1 MEKKDLRFNQKLK
14 LDYKGHEAL
23 LVIEI
28 SLDDD
33 CHNGHHDFHVRGE
46 FSVPDLKIE
55 HSGAISDIIKKMAPE
70 YSLLCN
76 LHWCTWDGRPMYVV
90 DNGRYWAERSEM
102 MAEEYLVLEKGEY
115 DVLKYAIDN
124 KTMFAYALERLG
136 VIERMRKRGEEG
148 VRMLEELT
156 GDKWI
161 NPYKSEP
168 LLEPEKYHDCE
179 VRYNAGY
186 CTERNYEFR
195 RQKERE
201 RKRDELRE
209 SARLKREKGM
219 AKVEKEYLLD
229 LVIAEFGYDN
239 YFYNDIGNYVTVN
252 FLGHKEQMEDKRI
265 EELRASMDR
274 YNELK
279 EIKIKDG
286 SKKD

>member
-23 LVIEI
+23 LVINI

-33 CHNGHHDFHVRGE
+33 CHNGHHDFHVTGE
-46 FSVPDLKIE
+46 FSVPDLQIG

-70 YSLLCN
+70 YSLLCD
-76 LHWCTWDGRPMYVV
+76 LHLCTWDGRPMYVV
-90 DNGRYWAERSEM
+90 ENGRYWAERSEM
-102 MAEEYLVLEKGEY
+102 MAEEYLMLEEGEY
-115 DVLKYAIDN
+115 DVLRYAIDN

-161 NPYKSEP
+161 NPYESKP
-168 LLEPEKYHDCE
+168 LLEPDKYHDCE
-179 VRYNAGY
+179 IRYNTGY
-186 CTERNYEFR
+186 CKKRYYEIR
-195 RQKERE
+195 RQKEKE

-209 SARLKREKGM
+209 KARLKWKENMG
-219 AKVEKEYLLD
+219 KVKKEYLLD

-239 YFYNDIGNYVTVN
+239 YFYNDTGNYVTVN
-252 FLGHKEQMEDKRI
+252 FWGHKEKMEDKGI
-265 EELRASMDR
+265 EELRDSMDR

-279 EIKIKDG
+279 EVKIKDG

>member
-46 FSVPDLKIE
+46 FSVPDLQIG

-70 YSLLCN
+70 YSLLCD
-76 LHWCTWDGRPMYVV
+76 LHLRTWDGRPLYTVSDGM
-90 DNGRYWAERSEM
+90 YWAKRSEM
-102 MAEEYLVLEKGEY
+102 MAEEYLGLEEGEY
-115 DVLKYAIDN
+115 EVLRYAIDN

-219 AKVEKEYLLD
+219 AKIEKEYLLD

-239 YFYNDIGNYVTVN
+239 YFYNDHGDYVTVN

-279 EIKIKDG
+279 EVRIKDG

>member
-1 MEKKDLRFNQKLK
+1 MAFNQKLK
-14 LDYKGHEAL
+14 LDYDGHEAFL
-23 LVIEI
+23 EIII

-33 CHNGHHDFHVRGE
+33 CDNGHHDFHVTGE
-46 FSVPDLKIE
+46 FSVPDLQIGY
-55 HSGAISDIIKKMAPE
+55 SGAISDIIKKMAPE
-70 YSLLCN
+70 YSLLCD
-76 LHWCTWDGRPMYVV
+76 LHLCKWDGSPMYVV
-90 DNGRYWAERSEM
+90 DNGVYWVKNSEM
-102 MAEEYLVLEKGEY
+102 KGKEYLGLEEGEY
-115 DVLKYAIDN
+115 EVLRYAIDN

-179 VRYNAGY
+179 IRYNAGY
-186 CTERNYEFR
+186 CTERSYEFR

-201 RKRDELRE
+201 KKRDELRE
-209 SARLKREKGM
+209 SARLKREERM
-219 AKVEKEYLLD
+219 AKIEKEYLLD

-239 YFYNDIGNYVTVN
+239 YFYNDHGDYLIVN
-252 FLGHKEQMEDKRI
+252 FLGHKEKMDDKRI

-274 YNELK
+274 YNILK
-279 EIKIKDG
+279 EVKIEDE
-286 SKKD
+286 SKRD

>member
-1 MEKKDLRFNQKLK
+1 MEKKDLRFNQELK
-14 LDYKGHEAL
+14 LDYNGHEAL
-23 LVIEI
+23 LEINI

-33 CHNGHHDFHVRGE
+33 CHNGHHDFHVTGE
-46 FSVPDLKIE
+46 FSVPDLQIE
-55 HSGAISDIIKKMAPE
+55 RFGAISDIIKKMAPE
-70 YSLLCN
+70 YSLLCD
-76 LHWCTWDGRPMYVV
+76 LHLCKWDGSPMCVV
-90 DNGRYWAERSEM
+90 GNGVYWVKKSEM
-102 MAEEYLVLEKGEY
+102 IGKKYLGLEEGEY
-115 DVLKYAIDN
+115 EVLRYAIDN
-124 KTMFAYALERLG
+124 ETMFAYALERLG

-179 VRYNAGY
+179 IRYNAGY
-186 CTERNYEFR
+186 CTERSYEFR

-201 RKRDELRE
+201 KKRDELRE
-209 SARLKREKGM
+209 SARLKREKRM
-219 AKVEKEYLLD
+219 AEIDKEYLLD

-239 YFYNDIGNYVTVN
+239 YFYNDHGDYVTVN
-252 FLGHKEQMEDKRI
+252 FLNHKEKMEDKRI

-279 EIKIKDG
+279 EVKIKDG
-286 SKKD
+286 SKED

>member
-23 LVIEI
+23 LVINI

-33 CHNGHHDFHVRGE
+33 CHNGHHDFHVTGE
-46 FSVPDLKIE
+46 FSVPDLQIE

-70 YSLLCN
+70 YSLLCD
-76 LHWCTWDGRPMYVV
+76 LHLCTWDGRPLYVV
-90 DNGRYWAERSEM
+90 DNGRYWVEKSEM
-102 MAEEYLVLEKGEY
+102 MGKEYLWLEEGEY
-115 DVLKYAIDN
+115 DVLRYATDN

-209 SARLKREKGM
+209 SARLKREEKIG
-219 AKVEKEYLLD
+219 KVEKEYLID
-229 LVIAEFGYDN
+229 LVMAEFGYDN
-239 YFYNDIGNYVTVN
+239 YFYNNVSDSIKVN
-252 FLGHKEQMEDKRI
+252 FWGHKEQMDDKGIDEVR
-265 EELRASMDR
+265 EYLKR
-274 YNELK
+274 YDNLK
-279 EIKIKDG
+279 GVEVKDE
-286 SKKD
+286 SKKN

>member
-1 MEKKDLRFNQKLK
+1 MERKDLNFNQKLK
-14 LDYKGHEAL
+14 LDYNGHEAL
-23 LVIEI
+23 LVINI

-33 CHNGHHDFHVRGE
+33 CHNGHHDFHVTGE
-46 FSVPDLKIE
+46 FSVPDLQIE
-55 HSGAISDIIKKMAPE
+55 HFGAILDIIKKMAPE
-70 YSLLCN
+70 YSLLCD
-76 LHWCTWDGRPMYVV
+76 LHLCKWDGSPMYVV
-90 DNGRYWAERSEM
+90 DNGVYWVKNSEM
-102 MAEEYLVLEKGEY
+102 MGKKYLGLEEGEY
-115 DVLKYAIDN
+115 EVLRYAIDN

-179 VRYNAGY
+179 IRYNAGY
-186 CTERNYEFR
+186 CTERSYEFR

-201 RKRDELRE
+201 KKRDELRE
-209 SARLKREKGM
+209 SARLKREKRM
-219 AKVEKEYLLD
+219 AKIEKEYLLD

-239 YFYNDIGNYVTVN
+239 YFYNDHGDYVTVN
-252 FLGHKEQMEDKRI
+252 FLGHKEKMDDKRI
-265 EELRASMDR
+265 EELRAYMDR

-286 SKKD
+286 SKED